1 MPDRDTFPPVTVG
14 EVQAAARRI
23 AGLVVRTP
31 LLPCPWA
38 PGDMWLKPESLQP
51 TGAFKLRGAT
61 NAVAALDR
69 EARERGVVTHSS
81 GNHAQA
87 LAWAA
92 RSYGVP
98 AVVVMPTTSP
108 PVKVAGTRS
117 LGAEVV
123 LVDPTERV
131 AAAERLRDERGLT
144 LVPPFDHPDVI
155 AGQGTV
161 GLEIVE
167 DLPDVDTVVV
177 PVGGGGLASG
187 VAVALAALAPRAR
200 VVAAEPEL
208 AADFAESLAR
218 GERVTWDSELTYRTV
233 ADGVRLPS
241 VGELTWEHLRRHV
254 GEVVT
259 VGEDAILAA
268 TAVLATRAR
277 LVVEPSGALA
287 VAAHLARAD
296 RPGRTVAVVSGGNVD
311 PALLARL
318 LAGTSPDVGS
328 SASWRS

>member
-98 AVVVMPTTSP
+98 AVVVNGKYRT
-108 PVKVAGTRS
+108 AAS
-117 LGAEVV
+117 LTGSYPALLQVIDQLIEK
-123 LVDPTERV
+123 ERV
-131 AAAERLRDERGLT
+131 AAR
-144 LVPPFDHPDVI
+144 
-155 AGQGTV
+155 
-161 GLEIVE
+161 
-167 DLPDVDTVVV
+167 
-177 PVGGGGLASG
+177 
-187 VAVALAALAPRAR
+187 
-200 VVAAEPEL
+200 
-208 AADFAESLAR
+208 
-218 GERVTWDSELTYRTV
+218 
-233 ADGVRLPS
+233 
-241 VGELTWEHLRRHV
+241 
-254 GEVVT
+254 
-259 VGEDAILAA
+259 
-268 TAVLATRAR
+268 
-277 LVVEPSGALA
+277 
-287 VAAHLARAD
+287 
-296 RPGRTVAVVSGGNVD
+296 
-311 PALLARL
+311 
-318 LAGTSPDVGS
+318 
-328 SASWRS
+328 

>member
-1 MPDRDTFPPVTVG
+1 MPDRATLRPVTVD
-14 EVQAAARRI
+14 EVRAAARRL
-23 AGLVVRTP
+23 AGRVVRTP

-38 PGDMWLKPESLQP
+38 PGDLWVKPESLQP

-61 NAVAALDR
+61 NAVAVLDPV
-69 EARERGVVTHSS
+69 ARARGVVTHSS

-92 RSYGVP
+92 RSYAVP

-108 PVKVAGTRS
+108 PVKVAATRA

-123 LVDPTERV
+123 LVEPTERV
-131 AAAERLRDERGLT
+131 AVAERLRDERGLS
-144 LVPPFDHPDVI
+144 LVPPYDHPDVI

-161 GLEIVE
+161 GLEIAE
-167 DLPDVDTVVV
+167 DLPDVDTVLV

-187 VAVALAALAPRAR
+187 VVVAVAALAPRAR
-200 VVAAEPEL
+200 VVAVEPEL

-218 GERVTWDSELTYRTV
+218 GERVTWDTALTYRTV

-241 VGELTWEHLRRHV
+241 VGELTWEHLRHHV
-254 GEVVT
+254 DEVVT
-259 VGEDAILAA
+259 VGEDAILEA
-268 TAVLATRAR
+268 TVLLATRAR

-287 VAAHLARAD
+287 VAAHLARPD

-318 LAGTSPDVGS
+318 LADRPPS
-328 SASWRS
+328 